1 MGAEEGNPKRGASE
15 AKAPQGA
22 VFFWLL
28 FFCARKKKVTR
39 REAKTCPEGK
49 NMPGRMA
56 HKDISQLKNPARR
69 AKKPGPQ
76 AQREQPSFMGD
87 GNSGG

>member
-1 MGAEEGNPKRGASE
+1 MRR
-15 AKAPQGA
+15 APQGA

-49 NMPGRMA
+49 KSAGRMA
-56 HKDISQLKNPARR
+56 HKDISQLRGL
-69 AKKPGPQ
+69 GPQ
-76 AQREQPSFMGD
+76 AHKNILS
-87 GNSGG
+87 

>member
-1 MGAEEGNPKRGASE
+1 VMRR
-15 AKAPQGA
+15 APQGA

-49 NMPGRMA
+49 KSSGRMA
-56 HKDISQLKNPARR
+56 LKNFI
-69 AKKPGPQ
+69 
-76 AQREQPSFMGD
+76 S
-87 GNSGG
+87 

>member
-1 MGAEEGNPKRGASE
+1 MQRALLTPSKFLSNVPRPSLEGAEEESPKRVASE

-49 NMPGRMA
+49 
-56 HKDISQLKNPARR
+56 KVR
-69 AKKPGPQ
+69 AAWPIKTFL
-76 AQREQPSFMGD
+76 S
-87 GNSGG
+87 